1 MTADRRRALAVAG
14 GHVALA
20 LALVSGMS
28 ACGGDAKPKTS
39 TGGDATKALAAAKK
53 SFDDASSVHL
63 TLSTDSKPTSGD
75 AVLGADGT
83 LTHQPAF
90 DGKVKVVLS
99 GFTADVPIVAV
110 GGKVYAKLP
119 LTPKYATI
127 NPSEYGAPDPAEFA
141 DTSKGIS
148 GLLLKMKD
156 VKEDGQE
163 RVGKQVVTK
172 YSGTLSGS
180 YVAPIIPSADDSGTY
195 DTVVGLD
202 GDHRIVTLQVTGEFF
217 TGGGDETY
225 TIDFDDYDKSV
236 KISAP

>member
-1 MTADRRRALAVAG
+1 MTADRTRSIAVAG
-14 GHVALA
+14 ALLA
-20 LALVSGMS
+20 LALPLSG
-28 ACGGDAKPKTS
+28 CGGSDPAPAES
-39 TGGDATKALAAAKK
+39 GVAPEAALAKAKK

-99 GFTADVPIVAV
+99 GFNADVPIIAV
-110 GGKVYAKLP
+110 DGKVYAKLP
-119 LTPKYATI
+119 LTPKYAEI
-127 NPSEYGAPDPAEFA
+127 NPSENSAPDPAEVA

-148 GLLLKMKD
+148 GLLLKMDD
-156 VKEDGQE
+156 VKKEGTKRD
-163 RVGKQVVTK
+163 GKQVLTT
-172 YSGTLSGS
+172 YSGTLKGS

-195 DTVVGLD
+195 KTVVGID
-202 GDHRIVTLQVTGEFF
+202 QDDQIVTLDVTGEFF
-217 TGGGDETY
+217 SGGGDETY
-225 TIDFDDYDKSV
+225 ELTFDNYDKSV

>member
-1 MTADRRRALAVAG
+1 MTADRTRSVAVACVLFALALPLSGCG
-14 GHVALA
+14 GSEPAPAKGGASAQVALA
-20 LALVSGMS
+20 
-28 ACGGDAKPKTS
+28 K
-39 TGGDATKALAAAKK
+39 AKK

-99 GFTADVPIVAV
+99 GFNADVPIIAV
-110 GGKVYAKLP
+110 DGKVYAKLP
-119 LTPKYATI
+119 LTPTYAEI
-127 NPSEYGAPDPAEFA
+127 NPSEYSAPDPAEFA

-148 GLLLKMKD
+148 GLLLKMD
-156 VKEDGQE
+156 NVQKEGTKRD
-163 RVGKQVVTK
+163 GKQVLTT
-172 YSGTLSGS
+172 YSGTLEGS

-195 DTVVGLD
+195 KTVVGIDQD
-202 GDHRIVTLQVTGEFF
+202 GRIVTLTVTGEFF
-217 TGGGDETY
+217 AGGGDETY
-225 TIDFDDYDKSV
+225 EMTFDDYDKSV